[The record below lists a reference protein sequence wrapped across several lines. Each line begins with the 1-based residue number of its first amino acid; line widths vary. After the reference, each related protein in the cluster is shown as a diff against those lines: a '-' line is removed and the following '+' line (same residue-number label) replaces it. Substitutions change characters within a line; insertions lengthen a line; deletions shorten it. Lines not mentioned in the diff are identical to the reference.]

1 MGRAAR
7 GQARVSGGRFVFPLV
22 VALVAIGPLST
33 DLYLPSLPSITRDLD
48 AGTAQAQLTLS
59 AYMTAFAVVQLVYG
73 PLSDRFGRK
82 PVALAGIAIYAGA
95 TLACALA
102 PTIEALIW
110 ARAAQAAGACAG
122 VVLGRAIVR
131 DVYGP
136 EGTARALAAVGSVM
150 AFAPAI
156 GPILGGLIEN
166 WFGWRWNFALL
177 LGFATVL
184 LASLTALGE
193 TNAHRSPR
201 ATDVAPML
209 ANYRMLIGDRV
220 YLGYALCVA
229 FSYGGLFAFISD
241 SSFVLIDVLGLSPAI
256 YAWFFALCVAGY
268 FTGTRITVAFNK
280 RLGVDRMIVLG
291 ASINILGGAAMLASA
306 LAGFA
311 APGLAGAFAL
321 VVPMALYMV
330 GMGIVMP
337 NGQGGA
343 LAGYAKMA
351 GAASALMGFGHFAL
365 AALVGIAFGQLHDG
379 GVVALPALVFAC
391 ALATYASFKLL
402 VRRQFPGPCGL

>member
-1 MGRAAR
+1 
-7 GQARVSGGRFVFPLV
+7 VSGGRFVFPLV

-33 DLYLPSLPSITRDLD
+33 DLYLPSLPSIARVLD
-48 AGTAQAQLTLS
+48 AGVAQAQLTLS
-59 AYMTAFAVVQLVYG
+59 AYMTAFALVQLAYG

-82 PVALAGIAIYAGA
+82 PVALGGIAIYAAA

-102 PTIEALIW
+102 PSIEALIW

-136 EGTARALAAVGSVM
+136 DGTARALAAVGSVM

-156 GPILGGLIEN
+156 GPILGGLIETHA
-166 WFGWRWNFALL
+166 GWRWNFALL
-177 LGFATVL
+177 LGVACVL
-184 LASLTALGE
+184 LACLTALDE
-193 TNAHRSPR
+193 TNAHKNPR
-201 ATDVAPML
+201 ATDIAPML
-209 ANYRMLIGDRV
+209 RNYRTLLGDRI
-220 YLGYALCVA
+220 YLGYGLAVS
-229 FSYGGLFAFISD
+229 FSYAGLFAFISG
-241 SSFVLIDVLGLSPAI
+241 SSFVLIDVLGLAPAI
-256 YAWFFALCVAGY
+256 FAWFFALCVAGY
-268 FTGTRITVAFNK
+268 FTGTRITVAFTK

-291 ASINILGGAAMLASA
+291 AALNILGGGAMLAAA

-311 APGLAGAFAL
+311 QPGLAGAFWL

-343 LAGYAKMA
+343 LANYAKMA

-379 GVVALPALVFAC
+379 GVIALPALVFAC
-391 ALATYASFKLL
+391 GLATYASFALL
-402 VRRQFPGPCGL
+402 VRR

>member
-1 MGRAAR
+1 MT
-7 GQARVSGGRFVFPLV
+7 GGRFVFPLV

-33 DLYLPSLPSITRDLD
+33 DLYLPSLPSIARGLE
-48 AGTAQAQLTLS
+48 ASVAQAQLTLS
-59 AYMTAFAVVQLVYG
+59 AYMTAFAFVQLAYG

-82 PVALAGIAIYAGA
+82 PVAIGGIAIYAAA

-102 PTIEALIW
+102 PTIEALIA

-156 GPILGGLIEN
+156 GPILGGLIET

-177 LGFATVL
+177 LVFALIL
-184 LASLTALGE
+184 LACLAALRE
-193 TNAHRSPR
+193 TNAHKNPR
-201 ATDVAPML
+201 ATEIAPML
-209 ANYRMLIGDRV
+209 RNYATLLRDRA
-220 YLGYALCVA
+220 YLGYALSVS
-229 FSYGGLFAFISD
+229 FSYAGLFAFISG
-241 SSFVLIDVLGLSPAI
+241 SSFVLIDVLGLTPSV
-256 YAWFFALCVAGY
+256 YAWFFAFCVVGY

-280 RLGVDRMIVLG
+280 RLGADRMIVLG
-291 ASINILGGAAMLASA
+291 AAINIAGGGAMLAAA
-306 LAGFA
+306 LGGLAE
-311 APGLAGAFAL
+311 PGLAGAFAL
-321 VVPMALYMV
+321 VLPMSVYMI

-343 LAGYAKMA
+343 LANYPRMA
-351 GAASALMGFGHFAL
+351 GAASALMGFGHFAI
-365 AALVGIAFGQLHDG
+365 AALVGIAFGRLHAG

-391 ALATYASFKLL
+391 ALATYASYALL
-402 VRRQFPGPCGL
+402 VRRR

>member
-1 MGRAAR
+1 MN
-7 GQARVSGGRFVFPLV
+7 GGRFVFPLI

-33 DLYLPSLPSITRDLD
+33 DLYLPSLPSIARDL
-48 AGTAQAQLTLS
+48 GTGVAQAQLTLS
-59 AYMTAFAVVQLVYG
+59 AYMTAFALVQLAYG

-82 PVALAGIAIYAGA
+82 PVALGGIAIYTAA

-102 PTIEALIW
+102 PTIETLIW

-156 GPILGGLIEN
+156 GPILGGLIET

-177 LGFATVL
+177 LSFALVL
-184 LASLTALGE
+184 LVCLTALDE
-193 TNAHRSPR
+193 TNARKNPR
-201 ATDVAPML
+201 ATELAPL
-209 ANYRMLIGDRV
+209 LRNYRTLLGDRV
-220 YLGYALCVA
+220 YLGYALSVSFTYA
-229 FSYGGLFAFISD
+229 GLFAFISG
-241 SSFVLIDVLGLSPAI
+241 SSFVLIDVLGLAPAI
-256 YAWFFALCVAGY
+256 YAWFFAFCVLGY

-280 RLGVDRMIVLG
+280 RLGTDRMIHLG
-291 ASINILGGAAMLASA
+291 ATINILGGGVMLATA
-306 LAGFA
+306 LS
-311 APGLAGAFAL
+311 GLAQPGIAGACWL
-321 VVPMALYMV
+321 VGPMAVYMV

-343 LAGYAKMA
+343 LANYAKMA
-351 GAASALMGFGHFAL
+351 GAASALMGFGHFAI
-365 AALVGIAFGQLHDG
+365 AALVGVAFGQLHDG

-391 ALATYASFKLL
+391 ALATYASFACL
-402 VRRQFPGPCGL
+402 VRR

>member
-1 MGRAAR
+1 MK
-7 GQARVSGGRFVFPLV
+7 GGRFVFPLI

-33 DLYLPSLPSITRDLD
+33 DLYLPSLPSIARALD
-48 AGTAQAQLTLS
+48 AGVAQAQLTLS
-59 AYMTAFAVVQLVYG
+59 AYMTAFALVQLAYG

-82 PVALAGIAIYAGA
+82 PVALGGIAIYAGA

-102 PTIEALIW
+102 PTIETLIW

-136 EGTARALAAVGSVM
+136 DGTARALATVGSVM

-156 GPILGGLIEN
+156 GPILGGLVET

-177 LGFATVL
+177 LGVALVL
-184 LASLTALGE
+184 LACLTTLDE
-193 TNAHRSPR
+193 TNAHKNPR

-209 ANYRMLIGDRV
+209 RNYRTLLGDRF
-220 YLGYALCVA
+220 YLGYALSVS
-229 FSYGGLFAFISD
+229 FSYAGLFAFISG

-256 YAWFFALCVAGY
+256 YAWFFAFCVIGY
-268 FTGTRITVAFNK
+268 FTGTRLTVRFTK
-280 RLGVDRMIVLG
+280 RLGVDRMIRLG
-291 ASINILGGAAMLASA
+291 AAINILGGGAMLASA
-306 LAGFA
+306 LVGFA
-311 APGLAGAFAL
+311 EPGLAGAFWL
-321 VVPMALYMV
+321 VGPMALYMV

-343 LAGYAKMA
+343 LANYAKMA
-351 GAASALMGFGHFAL
+351 GAASALMGFFHMSL

-391 ALATYASFKLL
+391 ALATYASFAYL
-402 VRRQFPGPCGL
+402 VRR

>member
-1 MGRAAR
+1 
-7 GQARVSGGRFVFPLV
+7 VTGGRFVFPLI

-33 DLYLPSLPSITRDLD
+33 DLYLPSLPSIARALD
-48 AGTAQAQLTLS
+48 AGVAQAQLTLS
-59 AYMTAFAVVQLVYG
+59 AYMTAFALVQLAYG

-82 PVALAGIAIYAGA
+82 PVALGGIAIYAAA

-102 PTIEALIW
+102 PTIETLIW

-136 EGTARALAAVGSVM
+136 EGTARALATVGSVM

-156 GPILGGLIEN
+156 GPILGGLIET

-177 LGFATVL
+177 LGFALAL
-184 LASLTALGE
+184 LVCLTALDE
-193 TNAHRSPR
+193 TNAHKNPR

-209 ANYRMLIGDRV
+209 RNYRTLLADRIF
-220 YLGYALCVA
+220 LGYALSVS
-229 FSYGGLFAFISD
+229 FSYAGLFAFISG
-241 SSFVLIDVLGLSPAI
+241 SSFVLIDVLGLAPSV
-256 YAWFFALCVAGY
+256 YAWFFAICVIGY
-268 FTGTRITVAFNK
+268 FTGTRITVRFNK
-280 RLGVDRMIVLG
+280 SWGVDRMIRLG
-291 ASINILGGAAMLASA
+291 ATINILGGGAMLASA

-311 APGLAGAFAL
+311 APGLAGAFWL
-321 VVPMALYMV
+321 VVPMAVYMV

-365 AALVGIAFGQLHDG
+365 AALVGVAFGQLHDG
-379 GVVALPALVFAC
+379 GVAALPALVFAC
-391 ALATYASFKLL
+391 GVATYASFALL
-402 VRRQFPGPCGL
+402 VRR

>member
-1 MGRAAR
+1 M
-7 GQARVSGGRFVFPLV
+7 SGGRFVFPLV

-33 DLYLPSLPSITRDLD
+33 DLYLPSLPSIARDLD
-48 AGTAQAQLTLS
+48 AGVAQAQLTLS
-59 AYMTAFAVVQLVYG
+59 AYMTAFALVQLAYG

-82 PVALAGIAIYAGA
+82 PVALSGIAIYAAA
-95 TLACALA
+95 TLACAVA
-102 PTIEALIW
+102 PSIEALIW

-156 GPILGGLIEN
+156 GPILGGLVET

-177 LGFATVL
+177 LGFALVL
-184 LASLTALGE
+184 LVCLTTLGE
-193 TNAHRSPR
+193 TNAHKNPR

-209 ANYRMLIGDRV
+209 KNYRTLLGDRV
-220 YLGYALCVA
+220 YLGYALSVS
-229 FSYGGLFAFISD
+229 FSYGGLFAFISG
-241 SSFVLIDVLGLSPAI
+241 SSFVLIDVLGLAPAT
-256 YAWFFALCVAGY
+256 YAWFFAFCVLGF

-280 RLGVDRMIVLG
+280 RLGADRMIEIG
-291 ASINILGGAAMLASA
+291 AWINILGGGVMLATA
-306 LAGFA
+306 LSDLAQ
-311 APGLAGAFAL
+311 PGLAGAAWL
-321 VVPMALYMV
+321 VGPMAVYMI

-343 LAGYAKMA
+343 LANYAKMA
-351 GAASALMGFGHFAL
+351 GAASALMGFGHFAI
-365 AALVGIAFGQLHDG
+365 AALVGIAFGQLHAG
-379 GVVALPALVFAC
+379 GVLALPALVFAC
-391 ALATYASFKLL
+391 ALATYASFAVLAK
-402 VRRQFPGPCGL
+402 R

>member
-1 MGRAAR
+1 M
-7 GQARVSGGRFVFPLV
+7 GGRFVFPLV

-33 DLYLPSLPSITRDLD
+33 DLYLPSLPSIARSFD
-48 AGTAQAQLTLS
+48 AGVAQAQLTLS
-59 AYMTAFAVVQLVYG
+59 AYMTAFALVQLAYG

-82 PVALAGIAIYAGA
+82 PVAIGGIALYAAA

-102 PTIEALIW
+102 PSIEALIC

-136 EGTARALAAVGSVM
+136 DGTARALAAVGSVM

-156 GPILGGLIEN
+156 GPILGGLIETHA
-166 WFGWRWNFALL
+166 GWRWNFALL
-177 LGFATVL
+177 LGVACVL
-184 LASLTALGE
+184 LACLAALGE
-193 TNAHRSPR
+193 TNAHKNPR
-201 ATDVAPML
+201 ATDIAPML
-209 ANYRMLIGDRV
+209 RNYRTLLGDRV
-220 YLGYALCVA
+220 YLGYSLAVS
-229 FSYGGLFAFISD
+229 FSYAGLFAFISG
-241 SSFVLIDVLGLSPAI
+241 SSFVLIDVLGLTPAV
-256 YAWFFALCVAGY
+256 YAWFFAFCVIGY
-268 FTGTRITVAFNK
+268 FTGTRLTVTFTK

-291 ASINILGGAAMLASA
+291 AAINILGGGAMLVSA
-306 LAGFA
+306 LAGLA
-311 APGLAGAFAL
+311 QPGLAGAFWL

-343 LAGYAKMA
+343 LANYAQMA

-391 ALATYASFKLL
+391 ALATYASFALL
-402 VRRQFPGPCGL
+402 VRR

>member
-1 MGRAAR
+1 
-7 GQARVSGGRFVFPLV
+7 LV

-33 DLYLPSLPSITRDLD
+33 DLYLPSLPSIARDLD

>member
-1 MGRAAR
+1 MT
-7 GQARVSGGRFVFPLV
+7 GGRFVFPLI

-33 DLYLPSLPSITRDLD
+33 DLYLPSLPSIARALD
-48 AGTAQAQLTLS
+48 AGVAQAQLTLS
-59 AYMTAFAVVQLVYG
+59 AYMTAFALVQLAYG

-82 PVALAGIAIYAGA
+82 PVALGGIAIYAAA

-102 PTIEALIW
+102 PTIETLIW

-136 EGTARALAAVGSVM
+136 EGTARALATVGSVM

-156 GPILGGLIEN
+156 GPILGGLIET

-177 LGFATVL
+177 LGIALVL
-184 LASLTALGE
+184 LACLTALDE
-193 TNAHRSPR
+193 TNAHKNPR
-201 ATDVAPML
+201 ATDVAPL
-209 ANYRMLIGDRV
+209 LRNYRTLLGDRV
-220 YLGYALCVA
+220 YLGYALSVS
-229 FSYGGLFAFISD
+229 FSYAGLFAFISG
-241 SSFVLIDVLGLSPAI
+241 SSFVLIDVLGLAPAV
-256 YAWFFALCVAGY
+256 YAWFFAFCVIGY
-268 FTGTRITVAFNK
+268 FTGTRLTVRFNK
-280 RLGVDRMIVLG
+280 RWGVDRMVRLG
-291 ASINILGGAAMLASA
+291 ATINILGGGAMLASA

-311 APGLAGAFAL
+311 VPGLAGAFWL
-321 VVPMALYMV
+321 VVPMAVYMV

-343 LAGYAKMA
+343 LADYAKMA
-351 GAASALMGFGHFAL
+351 GAASALMGFGHFAT
-365 AALVGIAFGQLHDG
+365 AALVGVAFGQLHDG

-391 ALATYASFKLL
+391 AIATYASFALL
-402 VRRQFPGPCGL
+402 VRR